1 MLQTNLNVGTLV
13 NVDADPITTANRMGT
28 FRVGDKTI
36 HARPLNSEDYWLLK
50 ANFVDW
56 TTLELSDLLKE
67 NKIKAFVFIVWLGTR
82 RDSITLRNFNV
93 VNSIVCEPYERWMQV
108 LDHITSVAFV
118 TDDSAFFGKTKEPE
132 NLLLQ
137 LKNMQT

>member
-50 ANFVDW
+50 AIFVDW
-56 TTLELSDLLKE
+56 TTLELIDLLKE
-67 NKIKAFVFIVWLGTR
+67 GKNNAFNFIIWLGTR

-93 VNSIVCEPYERWMQV
+93 VNSIVCEPYDRWMQV
-108 LDHITSVAFV
+108 LNHITDVVFV
-118 TDDSAFFGKTKEPE
+118 TENSAFFGKTKEPE
-132 NLLLQ
+132 DLLLQ
-137 LKNMQT
+137 LKNM

>member
-1 MLQTNLNVGTLV
+1 MLQTNVNVGTLV
-13 NVDADPITTANRMGT
+13 NVDADPISTANRMGT
-28 FRVGDKTI
+28 FLVGDKTI
-36 HARPLNSEDYWLLK
+36 HARPLNAEDYWLLK
-50 ANFVDW
+50 SIFWDW
-56 TTLELSDLLKE
+56 TTLELIDLLKE
-67 NKIKAFVFIVWLGTR
+67 TKNNAFNFIIWLGTR
-82 RDSITLRNFNV
+82 RDSITLRDFNV

-118 TDDSAFFGKTKEPE
+118 TENSSFFGETKKPE

>member
-13 NVDADPITTANRMGT
+13 NVDADPITTGNRMGT

-36 HARPLNSEDYWLLK
+36 HARPLNAEDYWLLK
-50 ANFVDW
+50 AIFLEW
-56 TTLELSDLLKE
+56 TTLDLSDLLKE
-67 NKIKAFVFIVWLGTR
+67 TKNNAFNFIIWLGTR
-82 RDSITLRNFNV
+82 RDAITLRDKNA
-93 VNSIVCEPYERWMQV
+93 VNMIVCEPYDRWFEV
-108 LDHITSVAFV
+108 FDHITSVAFV
-118 TDDSAFFGKTKEPE
+118 TENSSFFGETKKPE